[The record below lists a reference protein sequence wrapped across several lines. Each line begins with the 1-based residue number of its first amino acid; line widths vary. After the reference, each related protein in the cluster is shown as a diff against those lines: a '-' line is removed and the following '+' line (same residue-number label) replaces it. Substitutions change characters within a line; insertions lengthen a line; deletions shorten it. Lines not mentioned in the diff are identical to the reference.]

1 MSTDDQQAKDLA
13 QGIAALM
20 RQFKLEP
27 GLLAGS
33 AYADLHANDVGLL
46 LVLAGAGDWT
56 VRGLSLALAAP
67 DSTISSALDR
77 LEGRGLVARERRA
90 EDRRIVAVALAPEG
104 RALTARLEAA
114 QVDNARK
121 MLARLSGVDQAEL
134 LRLIHAVAMEKA

>member
-56 VRGLSLALAAP
+56 VRGLSQALAAP